1 MEWVA
6 GDPCSPEQGHE
17 EARGGRETAMNL
29 PALCIRR
36 PVMTTLLTAALCVFG
51 VMAYRLLPVSDL
63 PNIDFPTIVVSANLP
78 GATPETMASAV
89 ATPLEQQFSTIAG
102 IDSMTSTS
110 SLGGT
115 SITIQFNLTRDIDAA
130 AQDVQAAIAA
140 VQRRLP
146 SDMPAP
152 PSLRK
157 TNPADS
163 PIIWLALSSPTL
175 PLSVVDE
182 YAQTYLAQR
191 ISTIDGVAQV
201 AIYGAQKYALRVQ
214 LDPSAL
220 ASRGITLDE
229 VRAALASHN
238 VNLPTGVLDGN
249 QQSMTVVATGQLAN
263 SAEFSQIVVA
273 YRNHAPVRLGELA
286 QVIDSVQENRIASW
300 YYDQQG
306 GYRSIALG
314 VQRQPGT
321 NTVEIVQKV
330 RALLPAFRQQ
340 LPASV
345 KLEVMFDRSV
355 TIHESVEDVKFTLL
369 LSIALVVLVIFL
381 FLRTLTATIIPS
393 IAIPMALLGT
403 FIAMYFFGY
412 TVDNLSLLALTLS
425 VGFVVDDAI
434 VMLENIVRYIERG
447 MPVRE
452 AAFKGAGEIG
462 FTIMSMTLSLVAV
475 FLPVLFM
482 SGLVGRLLHE
492 FAVTITAS
500 ILVSGLV
507 SLTLTPMLCSRFLK
521 PHRSGQNHGRDARAT
536 PEHGGF
542 YHAMES
548 VFNAMVRLYERTLRF
563 TMRHRVATVLVAFAM
578 IALTVIVGRALPTGF
593 IPTDDNGQIFAP
605 TEAAQDVSF
614 AEMVR
619 HQQAAAAII
628 ARHPAVESFMSSIG
642 AGGSLTATSNQGRF
656 FMKLKPRDQRPH
668 ANDVVQDLRRQLAAV
683 PGFRVYP
690 QVLPPI
696 RLGGTLSRAMYQ
708 FTLFGSDL
716 KELYAAAQGMESKLR
731 GLDGLQDVNSDL
743 QISNPQ
749 LRVEIDR
756 DRASTLGITP
766 QQIEETLYSAY
777 GSRQV
782 STIYTPTN
790 QYFVIM
796 EMAPEFQ
803 RNPEALSLL
812 YLRSKSGKPVP
823 LDTVAQLK
831 REVGP
836 LTVNHLGQVPAVT
849 ISFNLRPGY
858 SLGEATEAVTE
869 LARNTLPATISYGFQ
884 GSAQAFASSMKGLGV
899 LLIMAVL
906 VIYIVL
912 GILYEDF
919 IHPITILSGLPAA
932 SFGALATLWLFN
944 EELNVMGYVG
954 IILLIG
960 IVKKNAIMM
969 IDFALAARGQGESS
983 PEKAIVQACLV
994 RFRPIMMTTFAA
1006 LAAAL
1011 PIALGLGA
1019 GADSRRPLGLA
1030 VVGGLVVSQLLTLY
1044 ITPVIYVYMDKF
1056 TAKTRKRMALGE
1068 QAAGAEPEPLL
1079 VK

>member
-1 MEWVA
+1 
-6 GDPCSPEQGHE
+6 
-17 EARGGRETAMNL
+17 MNL

-51 VMAYRLLPVSDL
+51 VMAYRNLPVSDL
-63 PNIDFPTIVVSANLP
+63 PNIDFPTIVVSASLP

-102 IDSMTSTS
+102 IDTMTSTS
-110 SLGGT
+110 SLGST
-115 SITIQFNLTRDIDAA
+115 SITLTFNLTRPIDAA
-130 AQDVQAAIAA
+130 SQDVQAAIAA

-157 TNPADS
+157 TNPADQ
-163 PIIWLALSSPTL
+163 PVVWLALSSPTL

-201 AIYGAQKYALRVQ
+201 SIYGSQKYALRVQ
-214 LDPSAL
+214 LDPTAL
-220 ASRGITLDE
+220 ASRGIALEE
-229 VRAALASHN
+229 VRAALATHN
-238 VNLPTGVLDGN
+238 VNLPTGILDGT

-263 SAEFSQIVVA
+263 VNEFREIVVA
-273 YRNHAPVRLGELA
+273 YRNGAPVRLGELA
-286 QVIDSVQENRIASW
+286 NVIDSVQDNRIASW
-300 YYDQQG
+300 FYDKDG
-306 GYRSIALG
+306 GNRAIGLG

-321 NTVEIVQKV
+321 NTVEVVQRV
-330 RALLPAFRQQ
+330 RALLPAVRAQ

-355 TIHESVEDVKFTLL
+355 TIHESVEDVKFTLV
-369 LSIALVVLVIFL
+369 LSIALVILVIFL
-381 FLRTLTATIIPS
+381 FLRTLTATVIPS

-412 TVDNLSLLALTLS
+412 TLDNLSLLALTLS

-434 VMLENIVRYIERG
+434 VMLENIVRYIEQG
-447 MPVRE
+447 MSVRE

-462 FTIMSMTLSLVAV
+462 FTILSMTLSLVAV
-475 FLPVLFM
+475 FIPVLFM
-482 SGLVGRLLHE
+482 QGLVGRLLHE

-521 PHRSGQNHGRDARAT
+521 AHRPGEVER
-536 PEHGGF
+536 HGGF
-542 YHAMES
+542 HRAMEGF
-548 VFNAMVRLYERTLRF
+548 FNAMLRFYERTLAF
-563 TMRHRVATVLVAFAM
+563 TMRFRLATVIVAVAM
-578 IALTVIVGRALPTGF
+578 IGLTLLVGRALPTGF
-593 IPTDDNGQIFAP
+593 IPTDDTGQIFAP

-619 HQQAAAAII
+619 HQQAGAAII
-628 ARHPAVESFMSSIG
+628 AKHPAVESFMSSIG
-642 AGGSLTATSNQGRF
+642 ASGALVATTNQGRY
-656 FMKLKPRDQRPH
+656 FMKLKPRHLRPH
-668 ANDVVQDLRRQLAAV
+668 AAVVAQELRQQLAAI

-690 QVLPPI
+690 QLLPPI
-696 RLGGTLSRAMYQ
+696 RLGGTISKALYQ

-716 KELYAAAQGMESKLR
+716 KELYAAAQGMEAKMR
-731 GLDGLQDVNSDL
+731 GIDGLQDVNSDL

-749 LRVEIDR
+749 LRVDIKR
-756 DRASTLGITP
+756 DRASALGISP
-766 QQIEETLYSAY
+766 QQIEDALYSAY

-790 QYFVIM
+790 QFFVIM
-796 EMAPEFQ
+796 EMAPEYQ

-812 YLRSKSGKPVP
+812 YLRSRSGKPVP
-823 LDTVAQLK
+823 LDSVAELK

-858 SLGEATEAVTE
+858 SLGEATQAVTE
-869 LARNTLPATISYGFQ
+869 LARTQLPASISYGFQ
-884 GSAQAFASSMKGLGV
+884 GSAQAFAESMKGLGL

-919 IHPITILSGLPAA
+919 VHPITILSGLPAA
-932 SFGALATLWLFN
+932 SFGALATLWLFK

-969 IDFALAARGQGESS
+969 IDFALAARAQGETSS
-983 PEKAIVQACLV
+983 EKAIVQACLV

-1006 LAAAL
+1006 LAAAV
-1011 PIALGLGA
+1011 PIAMGLGA

-1030 VVGGLVVSQLLTLY
+1030 VVGGLVVSQILTLY
-1044 ITPVIYVYMDKF
+1044 ITPVIYVYMDRF
-1056 TAKTRKRMALGE
+1056 TAKARKRL
-1068 QAAGAEPEPLL
+1068 AAGETARSVDPVPA
-1079 VK
+1079 K